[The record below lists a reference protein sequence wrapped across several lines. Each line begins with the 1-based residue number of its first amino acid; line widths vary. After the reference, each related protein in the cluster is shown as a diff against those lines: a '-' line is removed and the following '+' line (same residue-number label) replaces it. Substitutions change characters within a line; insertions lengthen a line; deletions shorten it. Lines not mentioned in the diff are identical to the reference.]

1 MKKKLTAIILARGN
15 SKGIKKKNIVPFK
28 KKPLIYWTIKDCK
41 KSLFVNDIWVSTDS
55 FEIKQYCLS
64 QGVNV
69 IDRPK
74 KISGHKNTSEE
85 GWYHSILEIEKK
97 YKLKNIIV
105 LQATSP
111 IRGSIDIDL
120 AYKKFLNMKFDS
132 LFSSVRVENYY
143 NWKIQK
149 NFLKPLFNRKVRPMR
164 QKIDYNFQENGS
176 FYIFSAIGFKRNKNR
191 LFGKIGTY
199 EQKKFKS
206 FQIDDIDD
214 LKFLENL
221 AKNYLT

>member
-1 MKKKLTAIILARGN
+1 MTKKLTAIILARGN
-15 SKGIKKKNIVPFK
+15 SKGIKKKNIILFK

-41 KSLFVNDIWVSTDS
+41 KSLFVNDVWVSTDS
-55 FEIKQYCLS
+55 FEIKQYCIS

-74 KISGHKNTSEE
+74 KISGHKSTSEE

-111 IRGSIDIDL
+111 IRGSIDIDF

-132 LFSSVRVENYY
+132 LFSSVRIENYY

-149 NFLKPLFNRKVRPMR
+149 NLLKPLFNRKVRPMR

-206 FQIDDIDD
+206 FQIDNIDD
-214 LKFLENL
+214 LEFLENL